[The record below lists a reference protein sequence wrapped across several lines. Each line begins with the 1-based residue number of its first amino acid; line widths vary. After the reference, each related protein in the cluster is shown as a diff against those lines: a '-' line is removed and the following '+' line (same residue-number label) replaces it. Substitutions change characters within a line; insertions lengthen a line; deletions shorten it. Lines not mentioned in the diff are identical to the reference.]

1 MIPCVVLRELD
12 GLKKDKFEAR
22 DAVRWL
28 LEILKITPSRVQLQE
43 NDKKLRGDTAD
54 DSVLNCA
61 LFYSNSNHNCSHDHA
76 FYKSIGTSMNTLP
89 KPQSR
94 TATASFS
101 SISKHKDN
109 SSITSPQE
117 AGVLSNISTVSPSID
132 PNHRMEESFRIPASC
147 CLLLTCD
154 LALQFKSES
163 LLLRAIAPSILLSY
177 IRRCRALQRAAQAV
191 EQGKSMG
198 RSS

>member
-1 MIPCVVLRELD
+1 VLRELD

-28 LEILKITPSRVQLQE
+28 LEMLKVTPSRVQLQD
-43 NDKKLRGDTAD
+43 NDKNLRGDTAD

-61 LFYSNSNHNCSHDHA
+61 LFYSNSNHNCSRDHA

-89 KPQSR
+89 KPQPR
-94 TATASFS
+94 TATAAFS
-101 SISKHKDN
+101 SVSNHKDN

-117 AGVLSNISTVSPSID
+117 AELLSNISTVSPSID
-132 PNHRMEESFRIPASC
+132 PNHRMKESFRIPVSC

-163 LLLRAIAPSILLSY
+163 QLLRAIAPSMLLPY
-177 IRRCRALQRAAQAV
+177 IRRCRALQGAAQAV